1 MVHDFA
7 LPGMSTLNR
16 HGRGRGRV
24 ARTQDRQKQLFVTL
38 MLTRCLLTSCFLTTG
53 LPGRQVQAPRK
64 TISRQSA
71 SVELSEAESDTS
83 STVVPELA
91 VLAPTTTSKGGHWS
105 ASPCEIDRRR
115 NFAII
120 SHPDAGKTTLTEK
133 LLLYGGAI
141 QEAGAVRSRADQRK
155 ATSDW
160 MELEKQR
167 GISITSTVLSF
178 EYNGNHINLLDTPG
192 HQDFSEDTYRTLA
205 AADNAVM
212 LVDAAKGLEPQT
224 RKLFEVCKLREL
236 PIFTFVNKMDR
247 PSLSPFDLL
256 DQIEREFGMRMAP
269 VLWPIGDGDQ
279 FKGVLERET
288 KIVHLFERA
297 GRTAKATDVAAL
309 QLDDPLLPELIT
321 EEFYEQLLEDVE
333 MLDELVEPLDMAR
346 VLTGEQSP
354 MFFGSAMTNFGVELF
369 LKRFLTIGQKPASRR
384 MGASS
389 ITPNYN
395 EFTGFVFKLQANL
408 DPRHRDRLAYIRV
421 VSGRY
426 EKGMKVQHSRM
437 KGKQVTLAH
446 AQQLFAQERETVLAA
461 YPGDVIGI
469 NNPGHFAIGD
479 TIFTG
484 SNKVRFPGIPS
495 FSPECFAY
503 MRNPNPSKYKNYRK
517 GLDQLLDEGAVQ
529 MLRERSDDG
538 NGNPILAAVGTLQFD
553 VVQHR
558 MKSEYGVDTI
568 LEPLAGYNTARWA
581 EGGWDTIDEATKAG
595 KLFGIFAAQD
605 KFGRPVLLFRNEWK
619 LANVHGELPQLE
631 LVPWSTPPDID

>member
-1 MVHDFA
+1 MNPLDGFGV
-7 LPGMSTLNR
+7 G
-16 HGRGRGRV
+16 GRRAV
-24 ARTQDRQKQLFVTL
+24 ARRCVRPRSVL
-38 MLTRCLLTSCFLTTG
+38 MLSCLVMTSHGFMA
-53 LPGRQVQAPRK
+53 PGAQVRAPRQG
-64 TISRQSA
+64 SRCQST
-71 SVELSEAESDTS
+71 SVELSEAEAEPGTEPK
-83 STVVPELA
+83 TEPKLA
-91 VLAPTTTSKGGHWS
+91 PVAPTTMSKGGQW
-105 ASPCEIDRRR
+105 AATPFEIDRRR

-141 QEAGAVRSRADQRK
+141 QEAGAVRSRSDQRK

-178 EYNGNHINLLDTPG
+178 EYDGNHINLLDTPG

-236 PIFTFVNKMDR
+236 PIFTFVNKLDR
-247 PSLSPFDLL
+247 PSLSPFELL
-256 DQIEREFGMRMAP
+256 DQIEREFGMKMAP
-269 VLWPIGDGDQ
+269 VLWPIGDGEE
-279 FKGVLERET
+279 FKGVLDRDT
-288 KIVHLFERA
+288 NTVHLFERA
-297 GRTAKATDVAAL
+297 GRTKKATDMPE
-309 QLDDPLLPELIT
+309 LDLHDPKLPELIT
-321 EEFYEQLLEDVE
+321 EELHEQLLEDVE
-333 MLDELVEPLDMAR
+333 MLDGLVEPLDMER
-346 VLTGEQSP
+346 VLIGEQSP

-384 MGASS
+384 MGNADV
-389 ITPNYN
+389 ILPDYN

-408 DPRHRDRLAYIRV
+408 DPRHRDRLAYVRV

-484 SNKVRFPGIPS
+484 SNKIRFPGIPS

-558 MKSEYGVDTI
+558 MKAEYGVDTI
-568 LEPLAGYNTARWA
+568 LEPLSGYNTARWA
-581 EGGWDTIDEATKAG
+581 EGGWESIDEATKAG
-595 KLFGIFAAQD
+595 KLFGVFTAQD
-605 KFGRPVLLFRNEWK
+605 RFGRPVLLFRNEWK
-619 LANVHGELPQLE
+619 LANVQGDLPQLE
-631 LVPWSTPPDID
+631 LIPWSRPPDIIT